1 MNAATPA
8 RLYATLGGAALIV
21 LGVAGFFYNAS
32 FSTGADIEA
41 DEVLGLFAVNGWQ
54 NLLHIAT
61 GLLGLAAAGYGA
73 RTYALA
79 IGLAYLLLAIW
90 GFAEVENGFGA
101 ILDLLPVNNETCVLH
116 LLLGLAGLGMGAA
129 TPASAQ
135 APRRADAGSR
145 RGRTE
150 SRRASGGSR

>member
-1 MNAATPA
+1 
-8 RLYATLGGAALIV
+8 LIV

-32 FSTGADIEA
+32 FSTGSDIEA
-41 DEVLGLFAVNGWQ
+41 DELLGLFAVNGWQ

-73 RTYALA
+73 RTYALG

-90 GFAEVENGFGA
+90 GFIEVDDGFGA
-101 ILDLLPVNNETCVLH
+101 ILDLLPVNSGTNVLH

-129 TPASAQ
+129 TPTERPPRAAAKPRRTRP
-135 APRRADAGSR
+135 APRRADEPRRAG
-145 RGRTE
+145 GE
-150 SRRASGGSR
+150 SGRASGESR

>member
-32 FSTGADIEA
+32 FSTGADVEA
-41 DEVLGLFAVNGWQ
+41 DELLGLFAVNGWQ

-61 GLLGLAAAGYGA
+61 GLLGLASAGHGA
-73 RTYALA
+73 RAYALGV
-79 IGLAYLLLAIW
+79 GLAYTLLAIW
-90 GFAEVENGFGA
+90 GFIEVEEGFGA
-101 ILDLLPVNNETCVLH
+101 ILDLLPVNNGTCVLH

-129 TPASAQ
+129 TPAPQSRPRPSA
-135 APRRADAGSR
+135 
-145 RGRTE
+145 E
-150 SRRASGGSR
+150 SR